1 MRSPS
6 AFASRTSLSCST
18 WMLRLLSRECSLNP
32 AKRIGWNNSP
42 LNFTSAF
49 AMDIA
54 SSRRASPSALSWST
68 ARAVSTRSKNRFG
81 KRFLLVFLC
90 WQRYPIVEMAFARTT
105 ALEFLR
111 RAYAQNRLA
120 HAYLITG
127 PPGSGKEVLA
137 AEIASLV
144 NGTPAKDVF
153 SPKAREIFIAGPEL
167 KSRRISIE
175 QIRELEHA
183 LQMRATNI
191 RRKVAI
197 IPDADRLGDAA
208 ANAFLKTLEEPPKDS
223 LLLLLSGLP
232 EALPETI
239 LSRCI
244 TIPLAADTHVHTK
257 KQEEELTKLLQQAA
271 RQTAWTVQFAYRL
284 GQQVQQLLRLGLE
297 EVKLKSDEAF
307 EQEQLRYKDATDG
320 AWLQEREQ
328 YYKALTESLYLE
340 RRGALV
346 EALFA
351 WWTDV
356 LRASNDVAVRSMPI
370 AKQETAALAR
380 RFSTSEILKRI
391 RSLEELRDQLGRNGH
406 EGLAIEVAFLTIFT
420 A

>member
-18 WMLRLLSRECSLNP
+18 SMLRLLSRECSLNP

-105 ALEFLR
+105 ALEFLG
-111 RAYAQNRLA
+111 RAYAQNRLE

-137 AEIASLV
+137 AEVASLV
-144 NGTPAKDVF
+144 NGTPAKDIF
-153 SPKAREIFIAGPEL
+153 SAKAREVFVARPES
-167 KSRRISIE
+167 KSRRIVTA
-175 QIRELEHA
+175 QIRTLEHA
-183 LQMRATNI
+183 LQMRAVNG

-197 IPDADRLGDAA
+197 VPDADRLQTEA
-208 ANAFLKTLEEPPKDS
+208 ANAFLKTLEEPPNDS
-223 LLLLLSGLP
+223 LLLLLSALP
-232 EALPETI
+232 EALPDTI
-239 LSRCI
+239 VSRCI
-244 TIPLAADTHVHTK
+244 TIPLAPDGQQKSKHE
-257 KQEEELTKLLQQAA
+257 QEKLVKLLQHASGE
-271 RQTAWTVQFAYRL
+271 RSWSVQFAYGLAQEFQR
-284 GQQVQQLLRLGLE
+284 VLRAVRE
-297 EVKLKSDEAF
+297 DVKRETDEALK
-307 EQEQLRYKDATDG
+307 QEQARYKDATDG
-320 AWLQEREQ
+320 AWLEEREE
-328 YYKALTESLYLE
+328 YYKALTESLYLQ
-340 RRGALV
+340 RRADLI
-346 EALFA
+346 EILFA

-356 LRASNDVAVRSMPI
+356 LRASNGVAQRNLPR
-370 AKQETAALAR
+370 AKEETTALAK
-380 RFSTSEILKRI
+380 RFGIAEILKRI
-391 RSLEELRDQLGRNGH
+391 RCLEELRDHLGRNIH
-406 EGLAIEVAFLTIFT
+406 EALAIEV
-420 A
+420 